1 MYSKQNIINR
11 KKAQNNYFEEIK
23 KVSNNINSIQK
34 VYQKNYLTYRGEDN
48 RSFNDDYLKEYYQ
61 NRKNIKNNANKYYI
75 KKTLKIA
82 NDRTH
87 EQHMA
92 NYKNNYLESI
102 SQGRIKKKQNL
113 IYTLNPQ
120 TSNSNS
126 PSKINEFDYSINLS
140 KGNLLENLN
149 NYNYNISGYN
159 TINNVGIEIKL
170 DNNTC
175 NSINSNNNL
184 KKSVTFGINKYNYI
198 SKPDNNYNFNYNT
211 TNKIYSK
218 KDKLRKNYLH
228 KSSPDLNKF
237 LTLLN
242 DNNNLY
248 TKDNYYLETFNEKN
262 QLTLNTKTN
271 NIINY
276 ENLYTSL
283 NTEFDINKRK
293 RKRMKSN
300 KKNIIKIKREVQ
312 FRKNE
317 FEKMRTIE
325 KKIKKYFVE
334 NGVSYKN
341 RELYHQSAIIIQ
353 SNFRAFFTRKN
364 VKLFLKFR
372 GGINILINIFYN
384 KKKIFFQNFVNNLKN
399 YLKNYESV
407 DLDNNMT
414 PKNYI
419 KKRLVKLIVENSN
432 NFSIINK
439 GENII
444 NLNAKLEKENQILK
458 NKLNDLET
466 EIKRLKKENELSK
479 IKENTIIKNIPTNN
493 EMNINKI
500 KENIENV
507 SKELEQTNN
516 KNKKN
521 DILSTSP
528 NLKNYININNKNSIR
543 PNTIFKIIDTNN
555 KDINDFKQLFLKYLI
570 SLKITKTN
578 ERKKYNFYKLKTNIK
593 INELNEIIQIKIIN
607 QMINIIHTKLKQHV
621 YFFFLKMYFGYLC
634 SKYNKTFLYVK
645 NVKFR
650 NSMKT
655 AKSKGYN

>member
-23 KVSNNINSIQK
+23 KVSNNINSLQK

-61 NRKNIKNNANKYYI
+61 NRKKIKNNENKYYI

-102 SQGRIKKKQNL
+102 SQGRIKKKKNL

-140 KGNLLENLN
+140 KGNLLESLN

-159 TINNVGIEIKL
+159 TINNVGIQIKL

-175 NSINSNNNL
+175 NINSNNNL
-184 KKSVTFGINKYNYI
+184 KKSVTFGINKYDYI

-211 TNKIYSK
+211 TNKIYAK

-248 TKDNYYLETFNEKN
+248 TKDKYYLETFNEKN

-283 NTEFDINKRK
+283 NTEFDINKMK

-312 FRKNE
+312 YRKNE

-353 SNFRAFFTRKN
+353 SNFRAFFTKKN

-372 GGINILINIFYN
+372 GGINVLINIFNN
-384 KKKIFFQNFVNNLKN
+384 KKKIFFQNFVNNLKKC
-399 YLKNYESV
+399 LKNYACV

-439 GENII
+439 GENNIKLI
-444 NLNAKLEKENQILK
+444 EKLEKENQILK
-458 NKLNDLET
+458 NKLNDLES

-479 IKENTIIKNIPTNN
+479 IKENSIIKNIPTNN

-507 SKELEQTNN
+507 SKELEQTNF

-528 NLKNYININNKNSIR
+528 NLKNYININNKNFIR
-543 PNTIFKIIDTNN
+543 PNTIFKIIDNNN

-570 SLKITKTN
+570 SLRITKTN
-578 ERKKYNFYKLKTNIK
+578 ERKKFNFYKLKTNIK
-593 INELNEIIQIKIIN
+593 IN
-607 QMINIIHTKLKQHV
+607 
-621 YFFFLKMYFGYLC
+621 
-634 SKYNKTFLYVK
+634 
-645 NVKFR
+645 
-650 NSMKT
+650 
-655 AKSKGYN
+655 

>member
-1 MYSKQNIINR
+1 
-11 KKAQNNYFEEIK
+11 
-23 KVSNNINSIQK
+23 
-34 VYQKNYLTYRGEDN
+34 
-48 RSFNDDYLKEYYQ
+48 
-61 NRKNIKNNANKYYI
+61 
-75 KKTLKIA
+75 
-82 NDRTH
+82 
-87 EQHMA
+87 
-92 NYKNNYLESI
+92 
-102 SQGRIKKKQNL
+102 
-113 IYTLNPQ
+113 
-120 TSNSNS
+120 
-126 PSKINEFDYSINLS
+126 
-140 KGNLLENLN
+140 
-149 NYNYNISGYN
+149 
-159 TINNVGIEIKL
+159 
-170 DNNTC
+170 
-175 NSINSNNNL
+175 
-184 KKSVTFGINKYNYI
+184 
-198 SKPDNNYNFNYNT
+198 
-211 TNKIYSK
+211 
-218 KDKLRKNYLH
+218 
-228 KSSPDLNKF
+228 
-237 LTLLN
+237 
-242 DNNNLY
+242 
-248 TKDNYYLETFNEKN
+248 
-262 QLTLNTKTN
+262 
-271 NIINY
+271 
-276 ENLYTSL
+276 
-283 NTEFDINKRK
+283 
-293 RKRMKSN
+293 MKSN

-384 KKKIFFQNFVNNLKN
+384 KKKIFFQNFVNNLKK
-399 YLKNYESV
+399 YLKHYACV
-407 DLDNNMT
+407 DVDNNMT

-439 GENII
+439 GENNVKII
-444 NLNAKLEKENQILK
+444 EKLEKENQILK

-528 NLKNYININNKNSIR
+528 NLKNYININNKNFIR

-621 YFFFLKMYFGYLC
+621 YFFFLKIYFGYLC

-645 NVKFR
+645 NAKFR

-655 AKSKGYN
+655 AKSNGEN